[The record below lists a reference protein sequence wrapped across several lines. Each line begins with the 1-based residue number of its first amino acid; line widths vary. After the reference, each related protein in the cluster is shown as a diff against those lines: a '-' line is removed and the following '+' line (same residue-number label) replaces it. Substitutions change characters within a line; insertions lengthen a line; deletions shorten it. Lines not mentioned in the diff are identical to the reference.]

1 MNEKLYTILDPY
13 FSDQPPFFISIKR
26 YFDFKPLLKKTV
38 VFSVIKISGKEP
50 FKSQSFISL
59 EGPFN
64 EYFLVVYQ

>member
-13 FSDQPPFFISIKR
+13 LSDQPPFFISIKR
-26 YFDFKPLLKKTV
+26 YFDFKPLKKNCG
-38 VFSVIKISGKEP
+38 FSVIKISGKEP

-64 EYFLVVYQ
+64 EYVLVVYQ

>member
-13 FSDQPPFFISIKR
+13 LSDQPPFLFQSKGILILNHFKKNCGFFR
-26 YFDFKPLLKKTV
+26 Y
-38 VFSVIKISGKEP
+38 SGKEP

>member
-13 FSDQPPFFISIKR
+13 LSDQPPFFLFQSKGILISNH
-26 YFDFKPLLKKTV
+26 FKKNCG
-38 VFSVIKISGKEP
+38 FSVIKISGKEP